1 MSDVVLITGASS
13 DIGRELIRQLAGEL
27 HGVASEP
34 QAVAGGPDAI
44 IAHAH
49 SGAAKLVAL
58 KKEVPALQVVR
69 ADLGSEAELQEL
81 IETVR
86 VRHGFPTRI
95 VHLAAP
101 RLQVKRAT
109 EFDWKSLAADLEI
122 QVRSIGTILAA
133 FLPAM
138 AKSPR
143 RCKVVFM
150 LSSVTVGAPPKF
162 MAQYTVGKF
171 ALLGL
176 MRALA
181 VEYADKPICFN
192 AVSPSMVDTQFLSD
206 VPEKFVQMAAAAHPA
221 KRNARVED
229 VVPAIRFLLSP
240 DSDFVSGANFPVTAA
255 SAL

>member
-1 MSDVVLITGASS
+1 MSEPLEPAEDVVLITGASS
-13 DIGRELIRQLAGEL
+13 DIGRELLRQLA
-27 HGVASEP
+27 AEP
-34 QAVAGGPDAI
+34 GCGAI
-44 IAHAH
+44 VAHAR
-49 SGAAKLVAL
+49 SGADKLEAL
-58 KKEVPALQVVR
+58 RREIPALAERLHVVR
-69 ADLGSEAELQEL
+69 ADLASESELREL
-81 IETVR
+81 IDTVR
-86 VRHGFPTRI
+86 LRHGRPTRI

-101 RLQVKRAT
+101 RLELRRAA
-109 EFDWKSLAADLEI
+109 ELEWKPLAADLEI
-122 QVRSIGTILAA
+122 QLRSIAAILAA

-138 AKSPR
+138 AKSAR

-150 LSSVTVGAPPKF
+150 LSSVTIGAPPKF

-181 VEYADKPICFN
+181 VEYADKPVCFN
-192 AVSPSMVDTQFLSD
+192 AVSPSMVDTQFLAG
-206 VPEKFVQMAAAAHPA
+206 VPGKFVQMAAAAHPA

-240 DSDFVSGANFPVTAA
+240 ESDYVSGANFPVTAG